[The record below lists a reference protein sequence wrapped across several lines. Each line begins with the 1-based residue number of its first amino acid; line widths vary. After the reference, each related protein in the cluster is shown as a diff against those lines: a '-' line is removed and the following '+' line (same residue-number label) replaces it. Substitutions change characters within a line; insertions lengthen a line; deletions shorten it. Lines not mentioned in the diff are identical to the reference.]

1 MDGVPAELS
10 AERGAC
16 RSGSDTNAETRVCD
30 SISERSAGNVVLNV
44 LCWEMKCTGWY
55 VYHGAE
61 AVLVLDGTGPEVVAT
76 VIDAAVRIKAG
87 MASFMMSNACSS
99 ARRWPGS
106 PEARKLIM

>member
-1 MDGVPAELS
+1 MDGVATELS
-10 AERGAC
+10 TKRCAH
-16 RSGSDTNAETRVCD
+16 RSGSDANAETRVCD

-76 VIDAAVRIKAG
+76 VIDAPERIKTG
-87 MASFMMSNACSS
+87 IVSFMMSNARSS
-99 ARRWPGS
+99 SRRWLGS
-106 PEARKLIM
+106 PEVRTLIT